1 MKEIKQLLKI
11 TKKLKEKY
19 GRNFTLDGRL
29 VGDIGEVLTA
39 EKYGLELLP
48 ENTPL
53 YDAFIIENNKKKK
66 VQIKCSFKGNF
77 QFPYDDV
84 PKYYLCSII
93 NEDGSLEEVFNGK
106 GQYIVDN
113 YITPRKLKGYKN
125 SYYTLSK
132 GVLKALNKNTD
143 NIDKIEDLSK

>member
-1 MKEIKQLLKI
+1 MKEIKQLLNI
-11 TKKLKEKY
+11 TKKLNTKY

-39 EKYGLELLP
+39 EKYGLTLYP
-48 ENTPL
+48 ENTPIH
-53 YDAFIIENNKKKK
+53 DAFVIKEPQKE

-77 QFPYDDV
+77 QFPYDEV
-84 PKYYLCSII
+84 PEYYLCSII

-106 GQYIVDN
+106 GQYVVDN
-113 YITPRKLKGYKN
+113 YIKVRKLKGYKN

-132 GVLKALNKNTD
+132 NILNSLNKEYD
-143 NIDKIEDLSK
+143 NKDKIAEL